1 MGSSS
6 IFRVGWPTLITGV
19 VLVAGCGGSRTATV
33 TQTVTTSISRPVPA
47 PKPRAGEL
55 LSVPA
60 VGRIYGRCN
69 PGDARWT
76 ITFVNDS
83 PASDGV
89 DSQIGTA
96 RSRENVVNPSQ
107 TLAWTLVPG
116 RYISHEPAD
125 RRTGFGAAAIKTTQ
139 PMSLEIRQG
148 TEPHSYKVTIRL
160 TVAAAIGDTTNCA
173 LISSSLAAAT
183 YYSGGQPPS

>member
-1 MGSSS
+1 MCSSS
-6 IFRVGWPTLITGV
+6 TSRLWWPTLITSV
-19 VLVAGCGGSRTATV
+19 VLVVGCGDSRTATV
-33 TQTVTTSISRPVPA
+33 TRTDTTTISRPAPA
-47 PKPRAGEL
+47 SKPRAGEL

-89 DSQIGTA
+89 SSQIGA
-96 RSRENVVNPSQ
+96 QRSREHVVNPSQ

-125 RRTGFGAAAIKTTQ
+125 KRTGFAAAAIKTTE

-173 LISSSLAAAT
+173 LISSSLQAAT